1 MFHNIVYLIF
11 ILNSGLSIIT
21 KQGRVVN
28 GVDVVELIPFHVSIR
43 ITMRDMQLFGKGHNC
58 GGSLISKNTV
68 LTAAHC
74 LYDR

>member
-1 MFHNIVYLIF
+1 MFYNFVYF
-11 ILNSGLSIIT
+11 ILFLKSGIASIT
-21 KQGRVVN
+21 RESRVVN
-28 GVDVVELIPFHVSIR
+28 GVDVEEFVPFHVSIR
-43 ITMRDMQLFGKGHNC
+43 ITMRDLQLFGRGHNC

>member
-1 MFHNIVYLIF
+1 MFRKFVYLILV
-11 ILNSGLSIIT
+11 LNSGLALVT

-28 GVDVVELIPFHVSIR
+28 GVDVVELVPFHVSIR
-43 ITMRDMQLFGKGHNC
+43 ITMKDMQLFGTGHNC
-58 GGSLISKNTV
+58 GGSLISKKTV